1 MRFIPT
7 AVHGVM
13 DYIVGLALIAAPF
26 VLGFNNNGPA
36 MWVPIILGLG
46 MIVYSIFTD
55 YELGL
60 VRVLPMKA
68 HLGIDAIGGLFLLAS
83 PWLFG
88 FADYVW
94 IPHVVVG
101 AAALVSALV
110 TDTVPVARPMM
121 HNTPPRPHVH
131 P

>member
-36 MWVPIILGLG
+36 MWVPIILGIG

-60 VRVLPMKA
+60 MRVLPMKA
-68 HLGIDAIGGLFLLAS
+68 HLAIDAIGGLFLLAS

-101 AAALVSALV
+101 AAALVSALI
-110 TDTVPVARPMM
+110 TDTVPVGRPIL
-121 HNTPPRPHVH
+121 HTPPRPHTH